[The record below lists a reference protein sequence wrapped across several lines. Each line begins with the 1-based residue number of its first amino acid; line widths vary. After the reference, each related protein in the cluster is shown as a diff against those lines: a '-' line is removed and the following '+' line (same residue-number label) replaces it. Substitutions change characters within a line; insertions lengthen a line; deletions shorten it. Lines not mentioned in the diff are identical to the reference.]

1 MYICKPLKKIA
12 RRYQAINN
20 SCLFFFKKQRINF
33 LNLVTTKPNFIEI
46 IIYEFKGKHLIS

>member
-1 MYICKPLKKIA
+1 MYICKPLRKIA

-20 SCLFFFKKQRINF
+20 SCLFFLKQRINF

-46 IIYEFKGKHLIS
+46 IIYEFKGKHLTS